1 MLMRES
7 GSTGGMDASGHGPAR
22 SASTTPGR
30 GWPRQEVGSVDRD
43 GRHGTQVP
51 RTQGSGWSRGSWTHH
66 TASPSAQSR
75 YTTCGNAADAGPNIG
90 TATARRS
97 TDAFA
102 DSAYTRGPSH
112 PGDLLPS
119 TSVYKS
125 GQPGPSPPATGRPA
139 PLRTGRMQGQQDE
152 SWASRRTMHHTTTTG
167 GANGAGGGHRTQR
180 PPPPRGAGFDTAM
193 GQSVYEPSAE
203 LPTETQQSYALSPG
217 SFQGDALAALSTL
230 GKVPALE
237 VAGIVRRGATVLGKL
252 APPSED
258 QTYARLYREARDY
271 VGNNTEA
278 EVERPVDRVWA
289 ETSEPRLSRTAMARA
304 DPDTQWQPGLY
315 LGMPYGPDAARIVA
329 QPLDAREPGHFSN
342 LAPWIVGVLNGTTG
356 AFEGDALRLSART
369 TPHVDDGW
377 LGAQALTRHDIDVRL
392 APSNAA
398 CTVSVLVG
406 VDYVAGKPVLHHMAV
421 AGYQDAR
428 PPLRRLTLAL
438 CEALTYHVAVGGV
451 LPVNAVHK
459 RQCSNYTDIM
469 SAEAYSDPPAPNQL
483 GPRVSTNPP
492 EGCLAQLVQVHQYD
506 VQTGVSTGVMSARD
520 VPPSAFYFG
529 GTPNGRN
536 TGYAIMRVEVDGV
549 ITHVL
554 TGAVHMKG
562 HPAFLLSG
570 RRRQPCVRDGLY
582 SPGAVC
588 KLFGDGGGGLCM
600 RAEDAS
606 GADREL
612 RTVWSDALSNEN
624 KTAAVRSRD
633 PLSAASLLIA
643 IAKLNGWQARPAGPH
658 SITADTDRGEVRVFV
673 EFWPTSGPRWL
684 EVVSF
689 DEEVDLG
696 PEGDDG
702 QCDHPSELALDYWLS
717 GLARY
722 MLKDITRNG
731 YLIKGCGKYARNES
745 SPFQAQHTAAPQAS
759 CDVVVSA
766 WRVETK
772 IGPAKAS
779 YMYNLGVAV
788 CAAGAVVATSNL
800 VDVNAEIRRGAVVGN
815 GNVLAAYD
823 RRTRSEV
830 ARADLLAVLKGLS
843 RLAMAGSV
851 RVYSATQAGNDQADV
866 NVLRSDGKS
875 GPSAR
880 IMEIG
885 TLVERRGSAADAGA
899 DASGA
904 AVSSGVAADTGQPV
918 TLAGADELW
927 ATLRR
932 LVR

>member
-7 GSTGGMDASGHGPAR
+7 RGMEEEVASSREALQGWGASPA
-22 SASTTPGR
+22 A
-30 GWPRQEVGSVDRD
+30 GWPNRETNGYAQDRRPGAQAPLTQESAWDL
-43 GRHGTQVP
+43 
-51 RTQGSGWSRGSWTHH
+51 GSWTSH
-66 TASPSAQSR
+66 TEHQPSMSR
-75 YTTCGNAADAGPNIG
+75 NAMLGSAVGAGRSTG
-90 TATARRS
+90 TNEARRS
-97 TDAFA
+97 TAEPA
-102 DSAYTRGPSH
+102 AGARAHGPSQ
-112 PGDLLPS
+112 PGNLLPS
-119 TSVYKS
+119 TSVYRS
-125 GQPGPSPPATGRPA
+125 GRMEQPTQSRRYPA
-139 PLRTGRMQGQQDE
+139 PLRTKPTKSQPHVEQ
-152 SWASRRTMHHTTTTG
+152 AG
-167 GANGAGGGHRTQR
+167 GYTRQRATATDVLSDAGGGHPTQR
-180 PPPPRGAGFDTAM
+180 PLPRRGAGFDTAM
-193 GQSVYEPSAE
+193 GHSPYEPSAE
-203 LPTETQQSYALSPG
+203 LPTESQQSYALSPG
-217 SFQGDALAALSTL
+217 SFQDDALAALSTL

-237 VAGIVRRGATVLGKL
+237 VAGIVRRGATILGKL
-252 APPSED
+252 EPPSEE
-258 QTYARLYREARDY
+258 QTYARLYREAREY
-271 VGNNTEA
+271 VGDSQ
-278 EVERPVDRVWA
+278 EVEADRPVDRVWA
-289 ETSEPRLSRTAMARA
+289 ETSEPRLSRTAMARV
-304 DPDTQWQPGLY
+304 DPDTQWKPDLY
-315 LGMPYGPDAARIVA
+315 LGLPYGPNAAQIVA
-329 QPLDAREPGHFSN
+329 QPLDVREASHFSN
-342 LAPWIVGVLNGTTG
+342 LAPWIIGVLNGTTG
-356 AFEGDALRLSART
+356 AFKGDALMLSAKT

-377 LGAQALTRHDIDVRL
+377 LGTQALTRHDIDVRL
-392 APSNAA
+392 AVADTA
-398 CTVSVLVG
+398 CTVSVWVG

-421 AGYQDAR
+421 AGYRAAK
-428 PPLRRLTLAL
+428 PPVRRLALAL

-483 GPRVSTNPP
+483 GPRVATNPP
-492 EGCLAQLVQVHQYD
+492 EGCLSQLVQVHQYD
-506 VQTGVSTGVMSARD
+506 VQTGVATGVMAARD
-520 VPPSAFYFG
+520 VPPAAFYFG

-536 TGYAIMRVEVDGV
+536 TGYAIARTEVDGV
-549 ITHVL
+549 MTHVL

-582 SPGAVC
+582 SPGAVS
-588 KLFGDGGGGLCM
+588 KLFGDGSGGLCM
-600 RAEDAS
+600 RAEEAS
-606 GADREL
+606 GVDRGL
-612 RTVWSDALSNEN
+612 RSVWSDALSNAN

-633 PLSAASLLIA
+633 PLSAANLLMA
-643 IAKLNGWQARPAGPH
+643 IAKLNGWQAKPAGPH
-658 SITADTDRGEVRVFV
+658 SVTADTDQGQVRVIV

-684 EVVSF
+684 EVLSF

-731 YLIKGCGKYARNES
+731 YLLKGCGKYARNEL
-745 SPFQAQHTAAPQAS
+745 SPFQAQHTAAPQAA

-766 WRVETK
+766 WRVETRV
-772 IGPAKAS
+772 GSAKAS

-800 VDVNAEIRRGAVVGN
+800 VDANAEQRRSAVVGN

-823 RRTRSEV
+823 RRTRPD
-830 ARADLLAVLKGLS
+830 AAHADLLDVLKGLS

-851 RVYSATQAGNDQADV
+851 RVYSATQAGHDQADV

-885 TLVERRGSAADAGA
+885 TLVERRGSAADAGM
-899 DASGA
+899 DAAGA
-904 AVSSGVAADTGQPV
+904 AVSSGVAADDGQPV
-918 TLAGADELW
+918 RLAGTDELW
-927 ATLRR
+927 STLRR

>member
-1 MLMRES
+1 MLMRECRDIED
-7 GSTGGMDASGHGPAR
+7 MIASGRGMAR
-22 SASTTPGR
+22 GRNTALESGWPNHEMSGPGR
-30 GWPRQEVGSVDRD
+30 DR
-43 GRHGTQVP
+43 RRETQVP
-51 RTQGSGWSRGSWTHH
+51 GTQASEWNPGSWTSR
-66 TASPSAQSR
+66 TGSPPAQSR
-75 YTTCGNAADAGPNIG
+75 GTMCGSAAGAGPSTGIP
-90 TATARRS
+90 AAQRS
-97 TDAFA
+97 TVAPA
-102 DSAYTRGPSH
+102 ASARVRGPSH
-112 PGDLLPS
+112 PGSLLPS
-119 TSVYKS
+119 TSVY
-125 GQPGPSPPATGRPA
+125 GDGRTERSPQVDHHPA
-139 PLRTGRMQGQQDE
+139 PLRTRPMRDQSREG
-152 SWASRRTMHHTTTTG
+152 WASQPTMHRTTATD
-167 GANGAGGGHRTQR
+167 AASGAGGGRPTQR
-180 PPPPRGAGFDTAM
+180 PPPPRGAGFDTVM
-193 GQSVYEPSAE
+193 GQSAYEPSAE
-203 LPTETQQSYALSPG
+203 LPTGTQQSYALSPG
-217 SFQGDALAALSTL
+217 SFQDDALAALSTL

-237 VAGIVRRGATVLGKL
+237 VAGIVRRGATVLGRL
-252 APPSED
+252 APPSEE
-258 QTYARLYREARDY
+258 QTYARLYREAREY
-271 VGNNTEA
+271 VSDTQEA
-278 EVERPVDRVWA
+278 APDRPVDRVWA
-289 ETSEPRLSRTAMARA
+289 ETSEPRLSRTAMARV
-304 DPDTQWQPGLY
+304 DPGTQWQPALY
-315 LGMPYGPDAARIVA
+315 LGLPYGPGAAKIVA
-329 QPLDAREPGHFSN
+329 QPLDVREASHFSN

-377 LGAQALTRHDIDVRL
+377 LGTQALTRHDIDVRL
-392 APSNAA
+392 SPADAA

-421 AGYQDAR
+421 AGYRAAR
-428 PPLRRLTLAL
+428 PPLRRLALAL

-451 LPVNAVHK
+451 LPVNAIHK

-492 EGCLAQLVQVHQYD
+492 EDCLSQLVQVHQYD
-506 VQTGVSTGVMSARD
+506 VQTGVATGVMAARD

-536 TGYAIMRVEVDGV
+536 TGYAIVRAEVDGV

-582 SPGAVC
+582 SPGAVS
-588 KLFGDGGGGLCM
+588 KLFGDGSGGLLM
-600 RAEDAS
+600 RADDAE
-606 GADREL
+606 GADRSL
-612 RTVWSDALSNEN
+612 RSVWSDALSNAN
-624 KTAAVRSRD
+624 RMAAVRSRD
-633 PLSAASLLIA
+633 PLSAANLLMA
-643 IAKLNGWQARPAGPH
+643 IAKLNGWEAKPAGPH
-658 SITADTDRGEVRVFV
+658 SITADTDRGPVRVVV

-731 YLIKGCGKYARNES
+731 YLIKGCGKYVRNDA
-745 SPFQAQHTAAPQAS
+745 SPFQAQHQAAPQAS

-772 IGPAKAS
+772 IGPTKSS

-800 VDVNAEIRRGAVVGN
+800 VDVNAEARRSAVVGN

-823 RRTRSEV
+823 RRTQPAA
-830 ARADLLAVLKGLS
+830 ARADLLDVLKGLS

-851 RVYSATQAGNDQADV
+851 RVYSATQSGNDRTDV
-866 NVLRSDGKS
+866 DVLRTDGKS

-885 TLVERRGSAADAGA
+885 TLVERRGSAADAGV

-918 TLAGADELW
+918 TLAGANELW
-927 ATLRR
+927 STLRR